1 MCFFPGRK
9 VEIINLDPANDQL
22 PYECSVDVSDLITV
36 SDVMDNLSLG
46 PNGGLMYCMEYLET
60 NKQWLTEQIEK
71 LPPQTYLLFDCP
83 GQVELYTHHSS
94 VRNLISHMTS
104 ALDYRLAAV
113 HLVDSHYC
121 AEVSKFI
128 AVLLTSLSTMLQIEL
143 PHINVLSKVD
153 LIEQYGKLDFNFDFY
168 TEVLD
173 LSQLLEAFDEV
184 WLYCFACLLFTLRCL
199 KVSGESFNNCL

>member
-1 MCFFPGRK
+1 M
-9 VEIINLDPANDQL
+9 DPANDQL
-22 PYECSVDVSDLITV
+22 PYECSIDVADLITV
-36 SDVMDNLSLG
+36 SDVMDNLTLG
-46 PNGGLMYCMEYLET
+46 PNGALMYCMEYLET
-60 NKQWLTEQIEK
+60 NKQWLIDRLDK
-71 LPPQTYLLFDCP
+71 FPSQTYLLFDCP

-94 VRNLISHMTS
+94 VREIIRHLSS
-104 ALDYRLAAV
+104 SLDYRLAAV

-121 AEVSKFI
+121 TEASKFI

-153 LIEQYGKLDFNFDFY
+153 LIEQFGRLDFNFDFY

-184 WLYCFACLLFTLRCL
+184 R
-199 KVSGESFNNCL
+199 